1 MCLLSRLAR
10 GEPRNG
16 APDLFI
22 RMQHAYSVALLHQI
36 GTEVRIRAACHIL
49 FPCLLFP
56 NEFPRLLAK
65 REIIANAY
73 DLPKKFAEKILRPYI
88 SAICKSND
96 FPKHRGL
103 FAAGNVGRGIWDK
116 GKTKPAR
123 LFCGRASSYI
133 ARAGFN
139 IARLGFYRSA
149 ALMSATS
156 VATSSSVVSNEVTNL
171 ISFMF
176 SSQ

>member
-22 RMQHAYSVALLHQI
+22 RMQHAYSVALLYQI

-49 FPCLLFP
+49 FPCLLFQ

-73 DLPKKFAEKILRPYI
+73 NFTKKIAEKILRPYV

-103 FAAGNVGRGIWDK
+103 FAAGNVGWGIWSK
-116 GKTKPAR
+116 VKTKPAR
-123 LFCGRASSYI
+123 VFSS
-133 ARAGFN
+133 RAGFK
-139 IARLGFYRSA
+139 IARLRFYRSA
-149 ALMSATS
+149 AFMSATS

-171 ISFMF
+171 ISLMF